1 MTTES
6 AAGSATEG
14 PAPGGTSRIVLRGVP
29 FDALTEAQVV
39 EHVAAGLARGA
50 GGHLVTPNID
60 IVRQARRDAEARSL
74 VTGAGL
80 VVADG
85 TPILW
90 GARLARRPLPARVT
104 GASLIWT
111 LSEAMARDGRSIY
124 LLGGGAPGVPERA
137 GEVLAERYPG
147 LRVAGASAPPMGFD
161 RDERQ
166 VAAVAADLAAA
177 KPDLVFV
184 GLGFPRQ
191 DRLITVLRPALPGAW
206 FVGCGAAI
214 PFAAGEMERAPEWMQ
229 RAGLEWL
236 HRLVG
241 EPRRLFGR
249 YILHDLPFA
258 ARFLTGCALDRLRR

>member
-1 MTTES
+1 MTGHAVED
-6 AAGSATEG
+6 A
-14 PAPGGTSRIVLRGVP
+14 SRIVLRGVP
-29 FDALTEAQVV
+29 FDALTEEQVV
-39 EHVAAGLARGA
+39 ERVAAGVAGGA

-74 VTGAGL
+74 VTGADL

-161 RDERQ
+161 RDADQ

-214 PFAAGEMERAPEWMQ
+214 PFAAGEIERAPEWMQ
-229 RAGLEWL
+229 RSGLEWL
-236 HRLVG
+236 HRLAS
-241 EPRRLFGR
+241 EPRRLFSR

-258 ARFLTGCALDRLRR
+258 ARFLTGCARDRFRR

>member
-1 MTTES
+1 MTGHA
-6 AAGSATEG
+6 AAGGA
-14 PAPGGTSRIVLRGVP
+14 ARVVLRGVP

-39 EHVAAGLARGA
+39 ERVAADVARGA

-60 IVRQARRDAEARSL
+60 IMRLARRDGEARSL
-74 VTGAGL
+74 VTGADL

-111 LSEAMARDGRSIY
+111 LSEAMARDGRSVY

-137 GEVLAERYPG
+137 GAVLAERYPG

-161 RDERQ
+161 RDGREVDRI
-166 VAAVAADLAAA
+166 AADLAAL

-191 DRLITVLRPALPGAW
+191 DRLITALRPALPGAW

-214 PFAAGEMERAPEWMQ
+214 PFAAGELERAPGWMQ

-236 HRLVG
+236 HRLAG
-241 EPRRLFGR
+241 EPRRLFSR

-258 ARFLTGCALDRLRR
+258 ARFLTGCALDRYRR